1 MPERARRCRYCDDP
15 LPAGL
20 GPAARYCCRAHR
32 QRAYEAARA
41 HDADRMRAQLQK
53 MRRSLTVYQ
62 RILDD
67 IADDPACAPR
77 VEQVLARHI
86 TALRRAE
93 TAQRAAGAGQ
103 PKTPSPR
110 TTRK

>member
-1 MPERARRCRYCDDP
+1 MAQRARRCRYCDGA

-41 HDADRMRAQLQK
+41 ADVDAVRAQLRK
-53 MRRSLTVYQ
+53 MRRSLTVYR

-67 IADDPACAPR
+67 IAADPACAPR
-77 VEQVLARHI
+77 VEEVLARHVTELYRAQ
-86 TALRRAE
+86 TARG
-93 TAQRAAGAGQ
+93 TGGVGQ
-103 PKTPSPR
+103 PQQPR
-110 TTRK
+110 PTTTKR